1 MHCGSSH
8 LPTWSLV
15 GPFGKRP
22 NIPRTTRL
30 CLRPTYVHT
39 GSWCFWSYLNYL
51 PSSALLTLLRPW
63 NFPFP
68 LPRIQRN
75 IMSLSV
81 DQLPTPSNRR
91 SASAPPPGSA
101 AISAVLSAG
110 IVPQAAESN
119 RATSALSENILS
131 GRFCPHVWFN
141 YGHLLSG

>member
-8 LPTWSLV
+8 LLTWSLA
-15 GPFGKRP
+15 GPFGKRL
-22 NIPRTTRL
+22 NIPRARL
-30 CLRPTYVHT
+30 CLRLTYVHT

-75 IMSLSV
+75 IMSLI
-81 DQLPTPSNRR
+81 NRPRPR
-91 SASAPPPGSA
+91 SASAPSPGSS
-101 AISAVLSAG
+101 AIPAVLSAG

-119 RATSALSENILS
+119 GATSALSENILS

-141 YGHLLSG
+141 HGHLLSG